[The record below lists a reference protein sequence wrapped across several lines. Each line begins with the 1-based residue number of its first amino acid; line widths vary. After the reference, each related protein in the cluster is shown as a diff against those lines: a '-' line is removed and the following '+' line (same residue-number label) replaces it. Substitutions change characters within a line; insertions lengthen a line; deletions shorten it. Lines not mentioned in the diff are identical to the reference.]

1 MDEVMTWAEIEEAFD
16 GEWVLI
22 EDPEMTSSPE
32 ILGGKV
38 IFHSRSR
45 AEIHEKVME
54 LSRLNHAI
62 LFVGQ
67 PDQNMVF
74 AL

>member
-1 MDEVMTWAEIEEAFD
+1 MDTVMTWAEIEAAFH

-22 EDPEMTSSPE
+22 EDPELTSSPE

-38 IFHSRSR
+38 IFHSKSR

-54 LSRLNHAI
+54 LSRLNYAI
-62 LFVGQ
+62 IFVGQ

>member
-1 MDEVMTWAEIEEAFD
+1 MTWAEIVEAFD

-22 EDPEMTSSPE
+22 EDPDLTSSPE

-38 IFHSRSR
+38 IFHSKSR
-45 AEIHEKVME
+45 AEIHERVME
-54 LSRLNHAI
+54 LPRLNHAI
-62 LFVGQ
+62 IFVGQ
-67 PDQNMVF
+67 PSQNMVF